1 MVKSKISINGV
12 KFCLIVFLQLT
23 LLITGVSPSTAKTI
37 ELKSVCFL
45 PVSTNESKTYLKLVD
60 RINEKA
66 KGKLVIKNLGGPEV
80 MPAVEQ
86 TDAIREGM
94 FDIGMVAPDFYSRI
108 IPEAQI
114 FYYTTD
120 SHMDQRKSGFFDI
133 MVKLHKKLNYR
144 YLCRTSGSDPF
155 YVFVNKKLA
164 NPREGFKGMK
174 IRSVEPYAVF
184 LDALGCARVTV
195 PRVDVYGA
203 LERGVID
210 GFLSPS
216 SLVRVTTQYEVTK
229 YIITP
234 AVFQSNVIVI
244 MNNEKFESLSKDIQD
259 LILKET
265 EVFEK
270 VAWDIMKKEAEES
283 FNFLVTEGKMQEIK
297 FEGEDAEWF
306 LDKANRLPVEETLK
320 KSPEYGPK
328 LLKAMGLSY

>member
-1 MVKSKISINGV
+1 MMKLKISVSGMRIY
-12 KFCLIVFLQLT
+12 LIFFLTLA
-23 LLITGVSPSTAKTI
+23 LLITAVPTLTAKTI

-94 FDIGMVAPDFYSRI
+94 IDMGMAAPDFYSRI
-108 IPEAQI
+108 IPEVQI

-155 YVFVNKKLA
+155 YVLVNKKLES
-164 NPREGFKGMK
+164 PREGFKGMK

-210 GFLSPS
+210 GFLSPG
-216 SLVRVTTQYEVTK
+216 SLV
-229 YIITP
+229 
-234 AVFQSNVIVI
+234 
-244 MNNEKFESLSKDIQD
+244 
-259 LILKET
+259 
-265 EVFEK
+265 K
-270 VAWDIMKKEAEES
+270 VMS
-283 FNFLVTEGKMQEIK
+283 
-297 FEGEDAEWF
+297 
-306 LDKANRLPVEETLK
+306 TLR
-320 KSPEYGPK
+320 
-328 LLKAMGLSY
+328 